1 VSTGVGEELPVQDP
15 IRVLIVE
22 DQAIFATALKLW
34 LDTRGGIEVVGIAFD
49 GPEAVDMALLNHADV
64 VLMDVGLP
72 TVDGIETTRRLLA
85 IKPDTR
91 VIVLTGQSEADGK
104 DAALE
109 AGAVEFLT
117 KGAVHE
123 HVRDAVY
130 RAMQRADAAD
140 EPLH

>member
-1 VSTGVGEELPVQDP
+1 
-15 IRVLIVE
+15 
-22 DQAIFATALKLW
+22 
-34 LDTRGGIEVVGIAFD
+34 
-49 GPEAVDMALLNHADV
+49 
-64 VLMDVGLP
+64 
-72 TVDGIETTRRLLA
+72 VDGIETTRRLLA